1 MIVPITFDSSSSN
14 PKLPS
19 GLARISHD
27 EVVLVELQ
35 GSLDVE
41 CNDPSE
47 RNGKLVGKLR
57 IDSTTVCARESRALI
72 HALFWHVTPKNKP
85 TLIIGHH
92 LLEGKISTLPKPFAI
107 LHRTNTNVDGLDEAM
122 DCDRPSVNQTS
133 WDVVGIVKK
142 KIAFSKRPMPIVSK
156 G

>member
-1 MIVPITFDSSSSN
+1 MIVPITFNSSSSN
-14 PKLPS
+14 SKLPS
-19 GLARISHD
+19 GLAQISHD

-47 RNGKLVGKLR
+47 RNGKLIGKLR
-57 IDSTTVCARESRALI
+57 IDNST
-72 HALFWHVTPKNKP
+72 NKP

-92 LLEGKISTLPKPFAI
+92 LLEGKISILPKPLAV
-107 LHRTNTNVDGLDEAM
+107 LHRTTIHSSGSDEVM
-122 DCDRPSVNQTS
+122 DSDHPLENQSS

-142 KIAFSKRPMPIVSK
+142 KITFSKRPMPIVSK
-156 G
+156 V